1 MSILAAGPVAA
12 SDIGRLLARQGV
24 TKARDPG
31 AAVRRALRDD
41 SRVLHLHDGRLARV
55 DQALSGIALT
65 TRVTREARERGILHL
80 DGDLAPLGPLG
91 LDAVDLPDRAAA
103 GDLVVV
109 RVEDGASARV
119 SVAVMGAG
127 AGARAADEA
136 ELAEAVAARLA
147 RTNAGLAAATSIA
160 RLAPLFVAVSAAR
173 PDAFRVPGR
182 PLTEALREAGWEV
195 HLGWVGGRGT
205 AWASVTEE
213 EVAALEADVAQLLAA
228 ERALDAARAQDRVVT
243 LVRRHLPERAP
254 EARRRLAR
262 VLARAGRHEHGL
274 AVLTAAMR
282 FRDPEDSYEAALL
295 AVRSGDAVR
304 ARRWVNEGLALAPEE
319 GELAA
324 CLEDLASDLDA
335 QAALVAA
342 RESLHL
348 PGARHD
354 LVMRYARAIV
364 APRRSYLVEA
374 LVDEAF
380 AELEYRDAARLMEA
394 MAGAGDAGVDAC
406 HACAAVLPEALA
418 TVARS
423 VVEGT
428 APRRAWVEG
437 LVDAMPVRA
446 WATHRDAAPDQQQLL
461 IVVGK
466 ELRRCSGLV
475 VLRDFLSMGGAVK
488 DAFFLPDLVEAR
500 LAREV
505 FAPMAELGVP
515 SHPTSLRGAVA
526 ALRDGLELTDER
538 GWEMPSS
545 ARQNVR
551 ERIDRWVLGRLPA

>member
-12 SDIGRLLARQGV
+12 ADIGRVLARQGV
-24 TKARDPG
+24 TKAQDPA

-41 SRVLHLHDGRLARV
+41 PRVVYLHDGRLARV
-55 DQALSGIALT
+55 DQALAGIALT
-65 TRVTREARERGILHL
+65 TRVTRDARDRGAL
-80 DGDLAPLGPLG
+80 DLDTDLAPLVPLG
-91 LDAVDLPDRAAA
+91 IDAVELPDRAAA

-109 RVEDGASARV
+109 RVEDGARGRV
-119 SVAVMGAG
+119 SVAVMTAR

-136 ELAEAVAARLA
+136 ELRDAVAARLA
-147 RTNAGLAAATSIA
+147 RTNAGLADATPIA
-160 RLAPLFVAVSAAR
+160 RLAPLFLAVSAAR

-182 PLTEALREAGWEV
+182 PLTEALHEAGWDV

-205 AWASVTEE
+205 GWASVTED
-213 EVAALEADVAQLLAA
+213 EVGALEADVAQLLAA

-262 VLARAGRHEHGL
+262 VLARAGRPEHGL
-274 AVLTAAMR
+274 AVLTGAMR

-304 ARRWVNEGLALAPEE
+304 ARRWANEGLALAPEG

-335 QAALVAA
+335 QAALAAA
-342 RESLHL
+342 RATLHL
-348 PGARHD
+348 PGDRRD
-354 LVMRYARAIV
+354 VVTRYARALV

-374 LVDEAF
+374 LVDEVF
-380 AELEYRDAARLMEA
+380 GELEQRDAARLIEA
-394 MAGAGDAGVDAC
+394 MARAGDAGLDAC
-406 HACAAVLPEALA
+406 HACAAVLAEPLA

-423 VVEGT
+423 VTDGT
-428 APRRAWVEG
+428 SPQRAWVAG
-437 LVDAMPVRA
+437 LADAAPVRA
-446 WATHRDAAPDQQQLL
+446 WATRRDAAPDQQQLL

-475 VLRDFLSMGGAVK
+475 VLLDFRSMGGAVK

-526 ALRDGLELTDER
+526 ALRDGLELTDEQ
-538 GWEMPSS
+538 GWSVPSS

-551 ERIDRWVLGRLPA
+551 ERIDRWVLGRLQA